1 MARFRSIAFALGAS
15 LPLLHVGLAAAQDAP
30 GGYGPPP
37 SYQAPPPGYSGA
49 QPQPGYGQ
57 GWGQP
62 QGYGQPPGYGPSQG
76 YAPPQGYGPP
86 PQGYGPPPQGYG
98 PPPQGY
104 YPPPQG
110 YYPPPQGYYQPPQGY
125 SPPPP
130 PPPAPKPSCCRF
142 SVRFNA
148 FDLIMRR
155 TTFEGEVKIIG
166 PLTIGVAPTWIW
178 GDPREN
184 LDAGGFALAGHVS
197 VYFEGTAM
205 RGWFFRGHFGYESFT
220 AEITEPNTLSH
231 ASARIKSPIL
241 GGMIGSSHV
250 FGRNGGF
257 AISGAIG
264 IGAAT
269 ADRQTL
275 EVTSPSGRFSNSVD
289 FYDKAARIQ
298 LLGSFGLGV
307 TF

>member
-1 MARFRSIAFALGAS
+1 MARFRTLALTLAAS
-15 LPLLHVGLAAAQDAP
+15 LPILHAGLARAQEP
-30 GGYGPPP
+30 GAGYGPPP
-37 SYQAPPPGYSGA
+37 SYQP
-49 QPQPGYGQ
+49 PQPGYGA
-57 GWGQP
+57 
-62 QGYGQPPGYGPSQG
+62 PPGYGPPAQG
-76 YAPPQGYGPP
+76 YYPPQQGYGPP

-98 PPPQGY
+98 PPQQGY
-104 YPPPQG
+104 GPPQQG
-110 YYPPPQGYYQPPQGY
+110 YGPPPQGYYQPPQGY

-130 PPPAPKPSCCRF
+130 PPPAPKPSCCAY

-155 TTFEGEVKIIG
+155 ATFEGELKVIG
-166 PLTIGVAPTWIW
+166 PLTIGVTPSWIW

-184 LDAGGFALAGHVS
+184 LDAGGFALAGNVS
-197 VYFEGTAM
+197 VYFEGTAL
-205 RGWFFRGHFGYESFT
+205 RGWFLRGHFGYESFT
-220 AEITEPNTLSH
+220 AEITEPATLAR
-231 ASARIKSPIL
+231 ASGRIKSPIF

-269 ADRQTL
+269 ADKQHL
-275 EVTSPSGRFSNSVD
+275 EVVSPSGQFMNSVD

>member
-1 MARFRSIAFALGAS
+1 MARFRSIASALAAS
-15 LPLLHVGLAAAQDAP
+15 LPLLHAGLAVAQEGPA
-30 GGYGPPP
+30 GYGPPP
-37 SYQAPPPGYSGA
+37 TYQAPPPGYGA
-49 QPQPGYGQ
+49 QPAYGAQPGYGQ
-57 GWGQP
+57 AQ
-62 QGYGQPPGYGPSQG
+62 PGY
-76 YAPPQGYGPP
+76 APP
-86 PQGYGPPPQGYG
+86 PQGYA

-104 YPPPQG
+104 YPPPQGYGQAPPG

-130 PPPAPKPSCCRF
+130 PPPAPKPTCCNY

-155 TTFEGEVKIIG
+155 ATFEGEMKVIG
-166 PLTIGVAPTWIW
+166 PLTIGVTPSWIW

-184 LDAGGFALAGHVS
+184 LDAGGFAIAGNVS
-197 VYFEGTAM
+197 VYFEGQAL
-205 RGWFFRGHFGYESFT
+205 RGWFLRGHFGYESFT
-220 AEITEPNTLSH
+220 AEITEPTTLAH
-231 ASARIKSPIL
+231 ASARVKSPIL

-257 AISGAIG
+257 AITGAIG

-269 ADRQTL
+269 ADKQHL
-275 EVTSPSGRFSNSVD
+275 EVVSPSGQYMNAVD